1 MQICKECGIKI
12 SRATMFSDDGRK
24 RFDKCLECRTKT
36 KKSEENEVNFGEVL
50 YKAMCNR
57 K

>member
-24 RFDKCLECRTKT
+24 RFDKCIECRSKAN
-36 KKSEENEVNFGEVL
+36 KSEENEVNFGEVL
-50 YKAMCNR
+50 SKAINNR